1 MPPARTARFRLGK
14 TRNESIVFNDVMS
27 GASVSKTAGKEN
39 TVIREMMVT
48 NQLGIHARPAS
59 MFVKTANHY
68 RSDVFVEKDGETV
81 NGKSIMGMMML
92 AAGPG
97 CKIRVRA
104 EGHDAAQAL
113 IELESLLRR
122 NFDEE

>member
-1 MPPARTARFRLGK
+1 M
-14 TRNESIVFNDVMS
+14 VQHVMS
-27 GASVSKTAGKEN
+27 GSSLPKTTAKDQTVTKEL
-39 TVIREMMVT
+39 TVT

-59 MFVKTANHY
+59 LFVKTANRY

-97 CKIRVRA
+97 SKIRVRA
-104 EGHDAAQAL
+104 EGHDASQAVH
-113 IELESLLRR
+113 ELELLLRR
-122 NFDEE
+122 KFDEE

>member
-1 MPPARTARFRLGK
+1 
-14 TRNESIVFNDVMS
+14 MS
-27 GASVSKTAGKEN
+27 GASIPKTAGKEN
-39 TVIREMMVT
+39 SVTKEMTVT

-59 MFVKTANHY
+59 MFVKAASRY

-104 EGHDAAQAL
+104 EGNDAAQAL
-113 IELESLLRR
+113 VELESLLRR
-122 NFDEE
+122 KFDEE